1 MGIELHALH
10 GPVNFDKLHELQ
22 HARTKRLFG
31 DLRFVHDDGFGDLRA
46 DRHAGVERG
55 HRVLKDHGEKTPAQL
70 LELLFRIRRDVC
82 AVYKNFS
89 RHARVFGQQAHN
101 GLEKRALAAAGFSDD
116 GQHLAR
122 VQRQVNAPH
131 RLHGSARGVVADV
144 QVLKL

>member
-1 MGIELHALH
+1 M
-10 GPVNFDKLHELQ
+10 HEDSL
-22 HARTKRLFG
+22 G
-31 DLRFVHDDGFGDLRA
+31 NLRA

-55 HRVLKDHGEKTPAQL
+55 HRVLKDHRKKASAQL
-70 LELLFRIRRDVC
+70 LELLFRIRRDVR
-82 AVYKNFS
+82 AVYKDSS

-101 GLEKRALAAAGFSDD
+101 GLEKRALAAAGFADN

-144 QVLKL
+144 